1 MRRHETTVDDQT
13 VYVETDDGRLEV
25 GTLDRIVDAVGGHAW
40 TIEYSDWEKEY
51 YDDLD
56 VSDEGMIVD
65 VVDMTEAMTHGE
77 SFVEMLRTHPSEPT
91 AATGATAGEGDGGTV
106 PPEAADLSPRMRL
119 FVGKLLENLE
129 SGLD

>member
-1 MRRHETTVDDQT
+1 MEDGT
-13 VYVETDDGRLEV
+13 VYVDTDDGRLEV
-25 GTLDRIVDAVGGHAW
+25 GALDRIVDAVGGHAW

-56 VSDEGMIVD
+56 TADEGLIVD
-65 VVDMTEAMTHGE
+65 VADMIEAMTHGE
-77 SFVEMLRTHPSEPT
+77 SFVETLRTHPSEPPD
-91 AATGATAGEGDGGTV
+91 AAAGDGDAETDA
-106 PPEAADLSPRMRL
+106 PADEAALSPRMGL